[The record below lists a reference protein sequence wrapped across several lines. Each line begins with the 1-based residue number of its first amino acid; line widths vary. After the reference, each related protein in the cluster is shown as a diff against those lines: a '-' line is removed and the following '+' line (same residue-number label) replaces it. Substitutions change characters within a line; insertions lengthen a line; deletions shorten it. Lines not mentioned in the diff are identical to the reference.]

1 MADNKK
7 IKSSQFAPFAFTLA
21 GLVVA
26 FALLLAGAFL
36 RSYKLRKLRTRFDAA
51 NSSLER
57 DIQLNRAEAREL
69 IENPDY
75 LAWVAESELGM
86 NQADEVALL
95 LPGGGAKFRIPVRP
109 RRGSVEDRI
118 ALLAAPLV
126 YDKRVR
132 YTGLALVFTC
142 FAAAVVGR
150 AAPSRITPRNP

>member
-1 MADNKK
+1 VADDKEK
-7 IKSSQFAPFAFTLA
+7 EPTPFAPFFFALA

-36 RSYKLRKLRTRFDAA
+36 RSYKLRKLRARLEAA

-57 DIQLNRAEAREL
+57 DIRLSRAEAREL

-75 LAWVAESELGM
+75 VAWVAESELGM
-86 NQADEVALL
+86 RQADEVVLR
-95 LPGGGAKFRIPVRP
+95 LPGGGGNFHMPARP
-109 RRGSVEDRI
+109 RPESVEDRI

-132 YTGLALVFTC
+132 FTGLALVFTC

-150 AAPSRITPRNP
+150 RRGP